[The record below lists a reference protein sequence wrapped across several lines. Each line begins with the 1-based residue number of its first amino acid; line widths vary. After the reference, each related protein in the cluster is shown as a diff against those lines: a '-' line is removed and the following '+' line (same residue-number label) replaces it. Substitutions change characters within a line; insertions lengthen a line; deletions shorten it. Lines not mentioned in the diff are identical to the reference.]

1 MVPSASWVFLDEQQ
15 YLSCWKKVYLL
26 NEMAFICMEQLAII
40 SMQVLMIL
48 YCEADYACGTGD
60 ASHFYCLFY
69 ANPNT

>member
-1 MVPSASWVFLDEQQ
+1 
-15 YLSCWKKVYLL
+15 
-26 NEMAFICMEQLAII
+26 MAFICMEQLAII

-60 ASHFYCLFY
+60 ASHFYCLLY